1 MASDLF
7 IDEIVPSLKSFK
19 NENME
24 YIDNKFKVY
33 MEYLKRAEVPD
44 GYRRCAI
51 DNPFKSF
58 QCFKDEEIKSFINDI
73 TPYLDGEFNCIFNFV
88 EYIDTDRL
96 ATHIIQ
102 NYLKRY
108 LVSTEP
114 VKQIIYIDTP
124 LLMCD
129 LKRLINYKDETIS
142 RDLVHSLDTVING
155 VEKAD
160 FVIWDKVTLLSTE
173 YERSE
178 LYRILSTRH
187 KRGLGNLVFIKGG
200 SKEVL
205 SNLSTLIHGLF
216 KGWSMVNII

>member
-96 ATHIIQ
+96 ATHYTKLFKKVSSFHRTSKT
-102 NYLKRY
+102 NYLY
-108 LVSTEP
+108 
-114 VKQIIYIDTP
+114 
-124 LLMCD
+124 
-129 LKRLINYKDETIS
+129 
-142 RDLVHSLDTVING
+142 
-155 VEKAD
+155 
-160 FVIWDKVTLLSTE
+160 
-173 YERSE
+173 
-178 LYRILSTRH
+178 
-187 KRGLGNLVFIKGG
+187 
-200 SKEVL
+200 
-205 SNLSTLIHGLF
+205 
-216 KGWSMVNII
+216 